1 MIILTYRVISLLFTP
16 VTAIKSW
23 VRTNVLTSDDG
34 VLLRLY
40 RQLRKKERRSHS
52 LRSHRFRIFSYRVL
66 LWLLLPNK
74 RGAMLNVRKKI
85 AFYPDLPSPSYAIF
99 SICLFLNARMTQNI
113 KDADLVVR
121 WKDQSLYSLPEQI
134 VSLLDVKKTINLK
147 CDNIKKLYLDEV
159 FHDVFGYSTRVDP
172 LRHTG
177 ECVKKSDFNAKHD
190 GQVINCPIEEV
201 EPDFIYQLKL
211 NNEVPGTSY
220 VMDLRTYV
228 FGDTIPYVRLTY
240 KPKESRFGAN
250 FVDAEILDT
259 SKVFTSDEVELILR
273 LCRRM
278 GLDYGELDIIR
289 HRDDG
294 KLFILDTN
302 NTPAIRHINP
312 CFDFDDGL
320 KSCQAFYNAF
330 LRDVKSPSSA

>member
-1 MIILTYRVISLLFTP
+1 MRLLTYRIISLLFTP
-16 VTAIKSW
+16 VTTIKSW

-40 RQLRKKERRSHS
+40 RRLRKKDRPSYS
-52 LRSHRFRIFSYRVL
+52 LLSNRFRIFSYRML
-66 LWLLLPNK
+66 LWLLLPDK
-74 RGAMLNVRKKI
+74 RRAMLNTKKNI

-99 SICLFLNARMTQNI
+99 SICLFLNARMTRNI

-121 WKDQSLYSLPEQI
+121 WKNQSLYSLPEHI
-134 VSLLDVKKTINLK
+134 VSLLEGKKTINLK

-177 ECVKKSDFNAKHD
+177 ECVKKSDYNAKHD
-190 GQVINCPIEEV
+190 GQVINCPIEKI
-201 EPDFIYQLKL
+201 EPDCIYQLKL
-211 NNEVPGTSY
+211 NNEIPGTSY

-240 KPKESRFGAN
+240 KPLETRFGAL
-250 FVDAEILDT
+250 FVDAMMFETNEIF
-259 SKVFTSDEVELILR
+259 SSVEVGLILQ
-273 LCRRM
+273 LCNRM

-289 HRDDG
+289 HSDNG
-294 KLFILDTN
+294 KLYVIDVN
-302 NTPAIRHINP
+302 STPSRNFHPYWN
-312 CFDFDDGL
+312 FNDNL
-320 KSCQAFYNAF
+320 KAAKIFYHA
-330 LRDVKSPSSA
+330 LMIV